1 MLSWKK
7 EYVTSESRS
16 KFETTRSP
24 FDYECFCMTLV
35 VHVFCHMCVWVYVCV
50 CVCLSV
56 MCTTVV
62 WQRSDISCSD
72 ILSQFISPASEWTE
86 ALEGH
91 SSTSNANLSFCQH
104 QWRALQ
110 YISHRHTYTQ
120 MHTCIIFF
128 SILLLFDV
136 KWHSDCEVQTVRFNL
151 LSFHDKLDWTAKK
164 NINFLSKHCF
174 YWIFTECF
182 SFI

>member
-1 MLSWKK
+1 MKK
-7 EYVTSESRS
+7 GICNFRS
-16 KFETTRSP
+16 KEQIWNHTFTIWLWMFLCDIGSS
-24 FDYECFCMTLV
+24 CILS
-35 VHVFCHMCVWVYVCV
+35 YVCV
-50 CVCLSV
+50 GLCVCVSVCLSV

-62 WQRSDISCSD
+62 WQQSDISCSD

-151 LSFHDKLDWTAKK
+151 LWFHDKFDWTAKK
-164 NINFLSKHCF
+164 N
-174 YWIFTECF
+174 Y
-182 SFI
+182 